1 LQIPAKFPINP
12 SKNNTNFQYQKV
24 IGVDQTMDIK
34 AGHSSN
40 NKSSLDS
47 ENSLL
52 EKLESELKTIIFG
65 VLFILLKEEDSS
77 LILAMLVSF
86 WMFLQLLIFP
96 FHSNVSSN
104 T

>member
-1 LQIPAKFPINP
+1 
-12 SKNNTNFQYQKV
+12 
-24 IGVDQTMDIK
+24 MDIK

-47 ENSLL
+47 EKSLL

-77 LILAMLVSF
+77 LILAL
-86 WMFLQLLIFP
+86 
-96 FHSNVSSN
+96 
-104 T
+104 

>member
-1 LQIPAKFPINP
+1 
-12 SKNNTNFQYQKV
+12 
-24 IGVDQTMDIK
+24 MDIK

-47 ENSLL
+47 EKSLL

-96 FHSNVSSN
+96 FHQNVSS
-104 T
+104 TP